1 MKIVCTKE
9 NLTNNINLVYKAIS
23 NRTTLPILECILLS
37 VTEEGFKM
45 IANDLQLGI
54 ETNFIKSDIIE
65 TGTIA
70 LEARIF
76 SDIIKTLSNN
86 EDIIIYTIENN
97 FTIIKSGKS
106 EFKIAN
112 KLGDEFP
119 ILPKV
124 EKENKFKI
132 SSNELKQMIR
142 QTIFSVSI
150 TDTKPILTGE
160 LFEIENNRLNIVAVD
175 SFRVSLRSSNL
186 NTNLNFS
193 FVIPSKSLNEI
204 SKILPSND
212 TEILIYFTEKHVLI
226 ETSECK
232 IISTLLEGEFL
243 KYKQILTDDY
253 STIIYTDK
261 NQILASLERAS
272 LVSNNSKKAPVKIAI
287 KNDCLIITS
296 ETEFGTFYDE
306 IMVEMEGN
314 DLEIAFNPKYIIDA
328 IKVIEEDKISIQF
341 TTSLSPCIIKGLG
354 TEKYKYLILP
364 LRLK

>member
-106 EFKIAN
+106 EFKISN

-124 EKENKFKI
+124 
-132 SSNELKQMIR
+132 
-142 QTIFSVSI
+142 
-150 TDTKPILTGE
+150 
-160 LFEIENNRLNIVAVD
+160 
-175 SFRVSLRSSNL
+175 
-186 NTNLNFS
+186 
-193 FVIPSKSLNEI
+193 
-204 SKILPSND
+204 
-212 TEILIYFTEKHVLI
+212 
-226 ETSECK
+226 
-232 IISTLLEGEFL
+232 
-243 KYKQILTDDY
+243 
-253 STIIYTDK
+253 
-261 NQILASLERAS
+261 
-272 LVSNNSKKAPVKIAI
+272 
-287 KNDCLIITS
+287 
-296 ETEFGTFYDE
+296 
-306 IMVEMEGN
+306 
-314 DLEIAFNPKYIIDA
+314 
-328 IKVIEEDKISIQF
+328 
-341 TTSLSPCIIKGLG
+341 
-354 TEKYKYLILP
+354 
-364 LRLK
+364 